1 MKRSS
6 PTRPGYTLLEILLA
20 SVIAMLLLA
29 ALYAALD
36 VTLLR
41 MEVNRDQIA
50 RNDLRRAVINRM
62 SADLVNTL
70 GPLPPKSGGDGMT
83 GTGSSASTGTASA
96 STATPA
102 SATTSTS
109 ASTPAAT
116 TDTTTTDSPVVTGA
130 DIPFG
135 SGIVGTDKQL
145 MIFLSRVPTSLVD
158 LEAAAN
164 VDVTLPADMRRVTY
178 YLSTDG
184 VGLCRQERPWV
195 TADGVWNTSDPD
207 RTDEFSEI
215 IAPEV
220 LDVTFE
226 YFDGSAWQSTW
237 DGSQTASD
245 GVALTGP
252 PRAIRVTFEMQ
263 FSSRGT
269 MLQKQ
274 VRHTFPVRTAVGN
287 YVPPTT
293 DSTTTTGGM

>member
-6 PTRPGYTLLEILLA
+6 PIRPGYTLLEILLA

-41 MEVNRDQIA
+41 MEVNRDLIA

-102 SATTSTS
+102 TSTTTAA
-109 ASTPAAT
+109 ASGTT
-116 TDTTTTDSPVVTGA
+116 TDATTTDSPVVTGA

-135 SGIVGTDKQL
+135 SGIVGTDKQVT
-145 MIFLSRVPTSLVD
+145 IFLSRVPTSLVD

-252 PRAIRVTFEMQ
+252 PRAIRVTFVMQ

>member
-1 MKRSS
+1 MKRRS

-20 SVIAMLLLA
+20 SVIAMLLLT

-41 MEVNRDQIA
+41 MEVNRDLIA

-83 GTGSSASTGTASA
+83 GTGSSASTGTVAA
-96 STATPA
+96 STATA
-102 SATTSTS
+102 ATATTTAA
-109 ASTPAAT
+109 ASGST
-116 TDTTTTDSPVVTGA
+116 TDATTTDSPVVTGA
-130 DIPFG
+130 DIPLG
-135 SGIVGTDKQL
+135 SGVVGTDKQL
-145 MIFLSRVPTSLVD
+145 TIFLSRVPTSLVD

-164 VDVTLPADMRRVTY
+164 VDVSLPADLRRVTY
-178 YLSTDG
+178 YLSSDG

-207 RTDEFSEI
+207 RTDELSEI

-252 PRAIRVTFEMQ
+252 PRAIRVTFVMQ
-263 FSSRGT
+263 FSSRGA

-274 VRHTFPVRTAVGN
+274 VVHTFPVRTAVGN

-293 DSTTTTGGM
+293 DSTTTTTGGM

>member
-1 MKRSS
+1 MKRNA

-36 VTLLR
+36 VTLVR
-41 MEVNRDQIA
+41 MEVNRDLIA

-102 SATTSTS
+102 TSTT
-109 ASTPAAT
+109 TPAASG
-116 TDTTTTDSPVVTGA
+116 TTTDATTTDLPVVTGA
-130 DIPFG
+130 DIPLG

-145 MIFLSRVPTSLVD
+145 TIFLSRVPTSLVD

-178 YLSTDG
+178 YLSSDN

-207 RTDEFSEI
+207 RTDELSEI

-226 YFDGSAWQSTW
+226 YFDGSAWQSSW

-252 PRAIRVTFEMQ
+252 PRAIRVTFVMQ

-274 VRHTFPVRTAVGN
+274 VVHTFPVRTAVGN

-293 DSTTTTGGM
+293 DSTTTTTGGM